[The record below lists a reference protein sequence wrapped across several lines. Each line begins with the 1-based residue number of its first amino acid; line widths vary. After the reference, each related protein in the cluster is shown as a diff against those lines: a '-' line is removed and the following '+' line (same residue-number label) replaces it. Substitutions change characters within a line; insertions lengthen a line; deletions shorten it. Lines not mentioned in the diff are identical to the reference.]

1 MLSSRSRVLG
11 VAVLACLLV
20 AADDP
25 PPLPKDPQSSFE
37 PRSGPGAGQKFLEKF
52 VGDWEVAKTFYPRSG
67 GEPARATGQCHQK
80 MINDGRF
87 LESRFVFEQNGT
99 KTTGLGLIGFE
110 PEAGRFTSV
119 WTDSRQTRM
128 SLRQSQDPF
137 NGEEIVLYGR
147 TLNPD
152 AKGPP
157 RSRTVTRLED
167 DGRKIVHRQ
176 YALDGEGKE
185 RLVMELV
192 MTRKAEGPAPDR

>member
-1 MLSSRSRVLG
+1 MLLSRSRALG
-11 VAVLACLLV
+11 VAVLVCLLV

-25 PPLPKDPQSSFE
+25 APRPKDPQSSYE
-37 PRSGPGAGQKFLEKF
+37 PRSGPGAGQKFLDKF
-52 VGDWEVAKTFYPRSG
+52 AGDWDVAKAFYPRSG
-67 GEPARATGQCHQK
+67 GEPARATGECHQK
-80 MINDGRF
+80 MIHDGRF
-87 LESRFVFEQNGT
+87 LESSFVFEQKGT

-110 PEAGRFTSV
+110 PDTGKFTSV

-147 TLNPD
+147 SLSAD

-176 YALDGEGKE
+176 YAIDAEGKE

-192 MTRKAEGPAPDR
+192 MTRKAEGAAPGR